1 MKSMKSAREGLI
13 RTGRR
18 HGALVAMVLVVFLVA
33 TTLVVIAAT
42 PLGVAGYLDHS
53 YTGPPDNEI
62 SEPTG
67 KGAESKLWWHDG
79 YWWGVLFSPAEEAF
93 TIHQLDLAIHEW
105 VDTGTIVD
113 TRIDG
118 RAARS
123 DVLWDEREGKLYIA
137 THRKIENPSVVSN
150 SYNWARL
157 LVYSYNNATSTWTVD
172 PGFGDPADPDDLS
185 KVTINRDITESL
197 VLDKDTT
204 GRLWATYVSRPQGS
218 DIYSVFVN
226 ASLPNDPTSWGGA
239 FVLPFA
245 EAEDVDVDDISAL
258 AAFMGPGIGKVAVMW
273 SNQTDG
279 NFYIA
284 VRSDSTVLP
293 QQGWVLETGL
303 TELFDVPADDHI
315 KLAKAPSNILLAT
328 VKTEATETG
337 EPLIAVVKRAA
348 NGNYSLHPVALVSTQ
363 DTRPTMVVDAASG
376 QAHVFSVSK
385 IGGGNVCIQSAP
397 LSTLDFGETYNCP
410 PPEDVLAILA
420 TTAVEAEVVI
430 GDDTTYLNINDPT
443 TTKQM
448 LTEEMDIA
456 VLASDDV
463 NGQVYVH
470 AVISRTIPPPPPRI
484 FANVVDDSIRFEFA
498 PAGANVTFSIYDG
511 PGGDLLWEE
520 SRTADED
527 GFTAVSIWEH
537 RVDLGAGLFVV
548 VSDGTSTK
556 ELTIEPISLDLVAP
570 EENVLIGTAAPGR
583 TVWAVA
589 HDDEDF
595 CGAFAVADTSGDW
608 VVDFDDFGCDITAGM
623 WAYAQLFDAED
634 DTSEAILDFIDG
646 AHTYEQGDVPADA
659 CVAGGWA
666 VDTDDRERDLQIRVL
681 ADGATVASGI
691 AGIPDTDLVGI
702 CGADGSCAFE
712 INLFGRI
719 TVDEEHAISVQA
731 FDEETGQWF
740 ALAETPQLLTCA
752 PANSYLP
759 IVFR

>member
-1 MKSMKSAREGLI
+1 MKSMISAREGLI

-18 HGALVAMVLVVFLVA
+18 HGALVAIVLVVFLVA

-42 PLGVAGYLDHS
+42 PLGVAGYLVHS
-53 YTGPPDNEI
+53 YLGPPDNQI

-93 TIHQLDLAIHEW
+93 TIHRLDPATHEW
-105 VDTGTIVD
+105 VDTATIVD
-113 TRIDG
+113 TRIDD

-137 THRKIENPSVVSN
+137 THRKMENPSVVN
-150 SYNWARL
+150 SPSNWARL
-157 LVYSYNNATSTWTVD
+157 LVYSYNDATGTWTVD
-172 PGFGDPADPDDLS
+172 PGYGNPADPDDQS
-185 KVTINRDITESL
+185 KVTINRDVTESL

-218 DIYSVFVN
+218 DIYRVYVN
-226 ASLPNDPTSWGGA
+226 ATLPNDPASWGGA
-239 FVLPFA
+239 FELPFA
-245 EAEDVDVDDISAL
+245 EAVDVDVDDISAL

-284 VRSDSTVLP
+284 VRPDSTVLP

-328 VKTEATETG
+328 VKTGATEAG

-348 NGNYSLHPVALVSTQ
+348 NGNYSLHPVALYTTQ

-410 PPEDVLAILA
+410 PPEEVLEILA

-484 FANVVDDSIRFEFA
+484 FANVVDDSIRVEFA
-498 PAGANVTFSIYDG
+498 PSGATVTFSIYDG
-511 PGGDLLWEE
+511 PGGDLLWGE

-527 GFTAVSIWEH
+527 GFAAVSIWEH

-548 VSDGTSTK
+548 VFDGTSTK
-556 ELTIEPISLDLVAP
+556 ELLIEPIALDIVAP
-570 EENVLIGTAAPGR
+570 EENVLVGTAAPGR

-589 HDDEDF
+589 HNDDDF
-595 CGAFAVADTSGDW
+595 CGAFATADGVGDW
-608 VVDFDDFGCDITAGM
+608 VVDFDDFGCDVTADM
-623 WAYAQLFDAED
+623 RAYAQVFDAD
-634 DTSEAILDFIDG
+634 DDASEAILDFIDG
-646 AHTYEQGDVPADA
+646 AHTYEQGDVSAHA

-666 VDTDDRERDLQIRVL
+666 VDSDDRERDLQIRVL
-681 ADGATVASGI
+681 ADGSIVASGM
-691 AGIPDTDLVGI
+691 AGIPDAELLGI
-702 CGADGSCAFE
+702 CGGDGSCAFE
-712 INLFGRI
+712 VDLFGRI
-719 TVDEEHAISVQA
+719 TVAEEHAITVEA
-731 FDEETGQWF
+731 FDEETGLWF
-740 ALAETPQLLTCA
+740 ALPETPQMLTCA
-752 PANSYLP
+752 AAETYLP
-759 IVFR
+759 VVYR

>member
-18 HGALVAMVLVVFLVA
+18 HGALVAMVLVVFLVT

-79 YWWGVLFSPAEEAF
+79 YWWGVLFSPTEEAF
-93 TIHQLDLAIHEW
+93 TIHQLDLATHEW

-113 TRIDG
+113 TRIDE

-137 THRKIENPSVVSN
+137 THRKMENPSVVN
-150 SYNWARL
+150 SPSNWARL

-303 TELFDVPADDHI
+303 TELFDAPADDHI

-328 VKTEATETG
+328 VKTEATEAG

-363 DTRPTMVVDAASG
+363 DTRPTMVVDVASG

-410 PPEDVLAILA
+410 PPEDVLEILA
-420 TTAVEAEVVI
+420 TTAVDAEVVI

-702 CGADGSCAFE
+702 CGADGSCAFV
-712 INLFGRI
+712 INFFGRI
-719 TVDEEHAISVQA
+719 TVDEEHAITVQA

>member
-1 MKSMKSAREGLI
+1 MKSMISAREGLI

-18 HGALVAMVLVVFLVA
+18 HGALVAIVLVVFLVA

-42 PLGVAGYLDHS
+42 PLGVAGYLVHS
-53 YTGPPDNEI
+53 YLGPPDNQI

-93 TIHQLDLAIHEW
+93 TIHRLDPATHEW
-105 VDTGTIVD
+105 VDTATIVD
-113 TRIDG
+113 TRIDD

-137 THRKIENPSVVSN
+137 THRKMENPSVVN
-150 SYNWARL
+150 SPSNWARL
-157 LVYSYNNATSTWTVD
+157 LVYSYNDATGTWTVD
-172 PGFGDPADPDDLS
+172 PGYGNPADPDDQS
-185 KVTINRDITESL
+185 KVTINRDVTESL

-218 DIYSVFVN
+218 DIYRVYVN
-226 ASLPNDPTSWGGA
+226 ATLPNDPASWGGA
-239 FVLPFA
+239 FELPFA
-245 EAEDVDVDDISAL
+245 EAVDVDVDDISAL

-284 VRSDSTVLP
+284 VRPDSTVLP

-303 TELFDVPADDHI
+303 TELFDVPADAHI

-328 VKTEATETG
+328 VKTGATEAG

-348 NGNYSLHPVALVSTQ
+348 NGNYSLHPVALYTTQ

-410 PPEDVLAILA
+410 PPEEVLEILA
-420 TTAVEAEVVI
+420 TTAVAAEVVI

-484 FANVVDDSIRFEFA
+484 FANVVDDSIRVEFA
-498 PAGANVTFSIYDG
+498 PSGATVTFSIYDG
-511 PGGDLLWEE
+511 PGGDLLWGE

-527 GFTAVSIWEH
+527 GFAAVSIWEH

-548 VSDGTSTK
+548 VFDGTSTK
-556 ELTIEPISLDLVAP
+556 ELLIEPIALDIVAP
-570 EENVLIGTAAPGR
+570 EENVLVGTAAPGR

-589 HDDEDF
+589 HNDDDF
-595 CGAFAVADTSGDW
+595 CGAFATADGVGDW
-608 VVDFDDFGCDITAGM
+608 VVDFDDFGCDVTADM
-623 WAYAQLFDAED
+623 RAYAQVFDAD
-634 DTSEAILDFIDG
+634 DDASEAILDFIDG
-646 AHTYEQGDVPADA
+646 AHTYEQGDVSAHA

-666 VDTDDRERDLQIRVL
+666 VDSDDRERDLQIRVL
-681 ADGATVASGI
+681 ADGSIVASGM
-691 AGIPDTDLVGI
+691 AGIPDAELLGI
-702 CGADGSCAFE
+702 CGGDGSCAFE
-712 INLFGRI
+712 VDLFGRI
-719 TVDEEHAISVQA
+719 TVAEEHAITVEA
-731 FDEETGQWF
+731 FDEETGLWF
-740 ALAETPQLLTCA
+740 ALPETPQMLTCA
-752 PANSYLP
+752 AAETYLP
-759 IVFR
+759 VVYR